1 MKVQIVKIKFKA
13 LKVDPASAL
22 IHHALR
28 PRMQPKGPPKRHV
41 RARGKKRVKSDV
53 NQEKKEKEEKNERKE
68 IRINKRQPKQQK
80 MSSLLKSLKQ
90 RNLRTMHRQLLR
102 LPKLRRKFKRGRQGY
117 LTLLAQLTLKMRMT
131 IKPKGSSLME
141 TIRSH

>member
-1 MKVQIVKIKFKA
+1 MKIKFKA
-13 LKVDPASAL
+13 LKADPASAL

-68 IRINKRQPKQQK
+68 IRINKRQRKQQK
-80 MSSLLKSLKQ
+80 MSSLRKSLKR